1 MKTSRLR
8 YVAMIALL
16 IGTVTAHAVPVTYS
30 TRFDAIMGPSGTGSF
45 LYDADTGSLTNLV
58 WDFGGGIVGGFSVVE
73 FPNPFRPYSS
83 GALLAEILTQTDLAP
98 GIDCIGPP
106 EGRCSS
112 TRGGSLGMTPGNVNG
127 VSFRSSSIVG
137 AAFYSFAE
145 VTFTPPIPGSPP
157 APPVFGPSVAN
168 GYITAFV
175 AVPEPEAVTFL
186 MLMVVLKVSSMRSR
200 VFRRRGLPDPTISSR
215 ICS

>member
-8 YVAMIALL
+8 YVAMFALL

-30 TRFDAIMGPSGTGSF
+30 TRFDAILGPSGTGSF
-45 LYDADTGSLTNLV
+45 VFDADTGSLTNLL

-73 FPNPFRPYSS
+73 FSSPFRPFSN
-83 GALLAEILTQTDLAP
+83 GALLAEILTQTDFAP

-106 EGRCSS
+106 EGLCSS
-112 TRGGSLGMTPGNVNG
+112 TRGGIGMTPGNVNG
-127 VSFRSSSIVG
+127 VTFRSSVG

-145 VTFTPPIPGSPP
+145 VTFTPPIPGGGPP
-157 APPVFGPSVAN
+157 PPPVFGPSVAN

-175 AVPEPEAVTFL
+175 AVPEPDAVAL
-186 MLMVVLKVSSMRSR
+186 MMLMGVLTIGSMLS
-200 VFRRRGLPDPTISSR
+200 RGLSPR
-215 ICS
+215 RERKLLA

>member
-30 TRFDAIMGPSGTGSF
+30 TRFEAITGPSGTGSF
-45 LYDADTGSLTNLV
+45 VFDADTGSLTNLL
-58 WDFGGGIVGGFSVVE
+58 WDFGEDIVGGFSVLE

-112 TRGGSLGMTPGNVNG
+112 TRSGSIGMTPGNVNG
-127 VSFRSSSIVG
+127 VTFRSSSIVG

-145 VTFTPPIPGSPP
+145 VTFTPPVPGGPP
-157 APPVFGPSVAN
+157 TPPVFGPSVAN

-175 AVPEPEAVTFL
+175 AVSEPDAATL
-186 MLMVVLKVSSMRSR
+186 MMLMVVLTIGAML
-200 VFRRRGLPDPTISSR
+200 RRRLGHPSKCRSASLR
-215 ICS
+215 I